1 MAQEEKKDG
10 KQVVLPYDEYQE
22 MARKIAENSFELSVK
37 LRYEDD
43 YPIATL
49 KDIVSNGNSDEEI
62 KATFRRVFSDILHQQ
77 SEWVYGAKRRIQSL
91 EQELYGLRQN
101 KWQEHRLSREL
112 SDLAVKNNQLKKD
125 IAESRRSK
133 TEWKGIATEDC
144 LDEMFA
150 NMPFVIYDCRD
161 NDIEAVCQDDWRGDI
176 EKHTYYTHWK
186 PIITPITK

>member
-22 MARKIAENSFELSVK
+22 MARKIAEISFELSVK

-77 SEWVYGAKRRIQSL
+77 SEWVYGAKRRI
-91 EQELYGLRQN
+91 
-101 KWQEHRLSREL
+101 
-112 SDLAVKNNQLKKD
+112 
-125 IAESRRSK
+125 
-133 TEWKGIATEDC
+133 
-144 LDEMFA
+144 
-150 NMPFVIYDCRD
+150 
-161 NDIEAVCQDDWRGDI
+161 
-176 EKHTYYTHWK
+176 
-186 PIITPITK
+186 